1 MTTDASLSH
10 RVYVRRCVH
19 MSMRQC
25 VVRVRLQ
32 QLIFVSRYIY
42 STQHEITITNKNMQT
57 RKNQKVNNRDVVS
70 TYVRQHCANTD
81 PSSGRIPD
89 LVPGQDRGRGRS
101 PDLIQDRIRILKANS
116 HRHARRGK
124 AVLSVWRPL
133 RWCELDS
140 RQLKTVADRK
150 FEV

>member
-57 RKNQKVNNRDVVS
+57 RKNKKVNNRDV
-70 TYVRQHCANTD
+70 VRQHCANTD

-89 LVPGQDRGRGRS
+89 LVPGRDRGRGRS

-116 HRHARRGK
+116 HRHARHGK

-133 RWCELDS
+133 RWCELVF

-150 FEV
+150 FEI